1 MTASAP
7 DVRLRDRAIARTLPM
22 MPKGLVRRLSAP
34 YIAGEELGQ
43 AESVIRALAAKGMG
57 TTLDVL
63 GESISTADEARQTRD
78 HYLDALDRLAK
89 LGNPDL
95 INVSVKL
102 TAFGLGLDRV
112 LCAELITS
120 VVERADEYGGFVR
133 IDMEDTPWTDATLDL
148 VRSLRA
154 EGYDNVGAVVQSYL
168 RRTPDDVA
176 ALAATHTPVRM
187 VKGIYIEPDEL
198 AFRLMPD
205 INAAFVEQCR
215 ELAKAGCRVAFAT
228 HDDDVIDGC
237 LRLVEELSLPKSQ
250 YEFQMLLGVREGRRD
265 ALVAAGH
272 PMRVYVPFGA
282 RWYEYSLRRLREN
295 PRVAG
300 HVAKDIV
307 GTFGR
312 RLKRQGASMTSGRFS
327 K

>member
-1 MTASAP
+1 
-7 DVRLRDRAIARTLPM
+7 M

-43 AESVIRALAAKGMG
+43 AETVIRALASGGMG
-57 TTLDVL
+57 STLDVL
-63 GESISTADEARQTRD
+63 GEAISTADEARQTRD
-78 HYLDALDRLAK
+78 HYLDALDRLSK

-102 TAFGLGLDRV
+102 TAFGLGLDRA
-112 LCAELITS
+112 LCTELVTS
-120 VVERADEYGGFVR
+120 IVERADEYGGFVR

-148 VRSLRA
+148 VNALRG
-154 EGYDNVGAVVQSYL
+154 EGYDDVGAVVQAYL
-168 RRTPDDVA
+168 RRTPADVA
-176 ALAATHTPVRM
+176 ALAASKTPVRM

-198 AFRLMPD
+198 AFRAMPD
-205 INAAFVEQCR
+205 INAAFIEQSR
-215 ELAKAGCRVAFAT
+215 VLAQAGCRIAFAT
-228 HDDDVIDGC
+228 HCDDVIKGC
-237 LRLVEELSLPKSQ
+237 LGIVEELNLPKSQ
-250 YEFQMLLGVREGRRD
+250 YEFQMLLGVREDRRD
-265 ALVAAGH
+265 ALVKAGH